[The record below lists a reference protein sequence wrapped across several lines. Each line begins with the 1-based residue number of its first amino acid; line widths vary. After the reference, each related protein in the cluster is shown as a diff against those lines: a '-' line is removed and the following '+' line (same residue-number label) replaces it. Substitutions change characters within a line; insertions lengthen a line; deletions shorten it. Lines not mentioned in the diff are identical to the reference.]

1 MRLGYPLATAATL
14 LIGACSIGKP
24 IPTATTYCI
33 ESPAAMADAGGPVRP
48 ERLRVGR
55 VRVAA
60 PYDGPAL
67 VYRLSVVRYVSDP
80 YHAFLS
86 DPGPMLGNSI
96 AAWLDQAQLFKT
108 AAGPERAPPAPLVLE
123 ASVMEL
129 YGDFEQNVEPAAVMS
144 VRFTVVDQASARPQ
158 IAYERTIT
166 RRIRLADSSPDELV
180 RGYGTALAE
189 ILSLLAADLTS
200 RRLSIPEQ

>member
-1 MRLGYPLATAATL
+1 MRLGYPLAAAAAL

-24 IPTATTYCI
+24 IPTATTYGI
-33 ESPAAMADAGGPVRP
+33 EQAAAVPDAGGSPYPVRL
-48 ERLRVGR
+48 RLGR

-67 VYRLSVVRYVSDP
+67 VYRMSAVRYVSDP

-86 DPGPMLGNSI
+86 DPGPMLGNRI
-96 AAWLDQAQLFKT
+96 TAWLDQTQPFK
-108 AAGPERAPPAPLVLE
+108 AVAGDSAPPAPLMLE

-129 YGDFEQNVEPAAVMS
+129 YGDFEQSVEPAAVMS
-144 VRFTVVDQASARPQ
+144 VRFTVVDQASARPK

-166 RRIRLADSSPDELV
+166 QRIRLADTSPDELV
-180 RGYGTALAE
+180 RGYGTALAQ
-189 ILSLLAADLTS
+189 ILSLLAADLAP
-200 RRLSIPEQ
+200 RRPSIPEQ